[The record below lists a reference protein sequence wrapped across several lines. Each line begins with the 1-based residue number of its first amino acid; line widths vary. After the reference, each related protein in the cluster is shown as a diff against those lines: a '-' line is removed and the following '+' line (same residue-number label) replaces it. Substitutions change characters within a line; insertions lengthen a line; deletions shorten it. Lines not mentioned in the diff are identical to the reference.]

1 MNEPTRKLPHPEL
14 DKDGCWNGQSTLSP
28 ESFKVRGALPIPPSQ
43 VIPVIFVPG
52 TMGSNLKANSKNKT
66 LKPNQPVWRPPNG
79 AVEGGIEV
87 WKWQGRKPKH
97 RQNILDPDGAEV
109 DDSGAVNIPL
119 DWATN
124 QSATAR
130 ERGWGTVHWKSYGE
144 FLFMLQQNLNSTFMR
159 MGERR
164 VVQEHWQT
172 VMNAKREKW
181 DASDMPPLTE
191 DDLLKYAKYQYPV
204 YAVGYNWLQSNEQAA
219 KLLQKRIEEI
229 MAWWNSRKHNCKYV
243 IIVTHSMG
251 GLVARACVKLIPDK
265 VLGVIHGVMPAVGT
279 PLAYR
284 RIACGTET
292 TSPSNN
298 TQDNLEAGY
307 FADIVGRTAA
317 ETMPVMGASPGVLE
331 LLPNHRYPER
341 WLRLGEIRR
350 DARKHAI
357 NSIVTAEVTAPSDAL
372 DEEQKMR
379 EIVSLPEGDPYAM
392 YRDFKP
398 WYRLLD
404 PALCDPAKRYE
415 GKLGGVIGIVTK
427 AIDQAEHFHK
437 NVIDEHYHPNTYA
450 FYGEDGNEMSY
461 GTVRW
466 AIQNPDSHTLTPEQL
481 KAARLQEQPEGDAR
495 FVKIAG
501 MGEGVEQHRFFH
513 IQPQDA
519 KGDGTVAPKSGAAP
533 KGKSGVKRVFKTQGY
548 DHQGSY
554 NDKQMALLTKHLIV
568 KMVAEKGTAC

>member
-1 MNEPTRKLPHPEL
+1 MNEPTRKLPDPTL
-14 DKDGCWNGQSTLSP
+14 DKDGCWHGKSTLSP
-28 ESFKVRGALPIPPSQ
+28 ESFKVRGALPIRPTR

-79 AVEGGIEV
+79 PVEGYKEV
-87 WKWQGRKPKH
+87 GKWQERKPND

-109 DDSGAVNIPL
+109 DDSGKVEQPPGWLFN
-119 DWATN
+119 DT
-124 QSATAR
+124 R
-130 ERGWGTVHWKSYGE
+130 GKERGWGTVHWKSYGA
-144 FLFMLQQNLNSTFMR
+144 FLSMLETNLNSTFAYSAHK
-159 MGERR
+159 EQR
-164 VVQEHWQT
+164 VVEHHWQD
-172 VMNAKREKW
+172 VMKAKRESW
-181 DASDMPPLTE
+181 DAPDMPALTE

-219 KLLQKRIEEI
+219 KHLQKRIEEI

-251 GLVARACVKLIPDK
+251 GLVVRACVKMIPDK
-265 VLGVIHGVMPAVGT
+265 VLGVIHGVMPAIGT

-292 TSPSNN
+292 TSPSNSAR
-298 TQDNLEAGY
+298 DNLEAGY

-341 WLRLGEIRR
+341 WLKLCEHGPNK
-350 DARKHAI
+350 A
-357 NSIVTAEVTAPSDAL
+357 V
-372 DEEQKMR
+372 R
-379 EIVSLPEGDPYAM
+379 EMVSLPEGDPYAM

-427 AIDQAEHFHK
+427 AINQAEHFHK
-437 NVIDEHYHPNTYA
+437 NIIDEHYHPNTYV

-466 AIQNPDSHTLTPEQL
+466 AMHNQSGHLLTPEQI
-481 KAARLQEQPEGDAR
+481 KTAALLDTPEGESR
-495 FVKIAG
+495 MVKVTGHGAG
-501 MGEGVEQHRFFH
+501 LEQNRFFTL
-513 IQPQDA
+513 QPQDA
-519 KGDGTVAPKSGAAP
+519 KGDGTVSPKSGAAP
-533 KGKSGVKRVFKTQGY
+533 KGKPGVKRVFKTQGY

-554 NDKQMALLTKHLIV
+554 KDKQMALLTKHLIV